1 MLRIREAECRGHEGE
16 GSSGCVPGVESESAR
31 GLGEAGV
38 VGHEEASWK
47 IELGNEV

>member
-1 MLRIREAECRGHEGE
+1 MKGRGPQGV
-16 GSSGCVPGVESESAR
+16 SRGVESESAR